1 MYSKFELSAF
11 ECSTFYTVEPSSANE
26 RERERESE
34 TSEKEI
40 DEEIKRV
47 DKRRML
53 IAQKEELR
61 LNVIGERPESEK
73 PC

>member
-1 MYSKFELSAF
+1 MHSKFELSAF
-11 ECSTFYTVEPSSANE
+11 ECSTFYTVEPSSAK
-26 RERERESE
+26 ERERESE

>member
-1 MYSKFELSAF
+1 MFDFLYRRAIVSK
-11 ECSTFYTVEPSSANE
+11 

>member
-1 MYSKFELSAF
+1 MSVRLFI
-11 ECSTFYTVEPSSANE
+11 PSSHRQQK
-26 RERERESE
+26 RERE